1 MDRYK
6 ELAELIKGVGG
17 KASMTIMQ
25 GIVKRVNGV
34 LCDVEIGAMEIPD
47 VRLRASQTDDN
58 AQLLITPAIG
68 SAVIV
73 GSLSGDLTQLVV
85 LAVDKADSILINGG
99 KLGGLINIEQLTSK
113 LNDMVQAF
121 NSHTHQGVHG
131 PTSPPLKMAQP
142 FQSSDYED
150 KKVKH

>member
-6 ELAELIKGVGG
+6 ELAELIKGAGG

-34 LCDVEIGAMEIPD
+34 MCDVEIGNMEVPD
-47 VRLRASQTDDN
+47 VRLRASESDDN
-58 AQLLITPAIG
+58 AQLLITPALG

-113 LNDMVQAF
+113 LNDMVQVF

-131 PTSPPLKMAQP
+131 PTSPPLKMTQP
-142 FQSSDYED
+142 FQASDYED